1 MSFTKTLSSLAAA
14 ALIATLAT
22 GANAK
27 GSSEAAD
34 ELMAAL
40 KSCKAG
46 KAEMSSAQ
54 NMIKKKKG
62 SPSEDD
68 VDNWVDDVED
78 EKLFK
83 CLDKAL

>member
-1 MSFTKTLSSLAAA
+1 MSVTKILSSLAAA
-14 ALIATLAT
+14 AVLATLAA

-46 KAEMSSAQ
+46 KAEMSSAES
-54 NMIKKKKG
+54 MIKKKKG